1 MEELLAYAYLI
12 AEGFDKDFGMGI
24 AENFEKRLDELF
36 IADPE
41 NSNLLELEMLGG
53 NIREMV
59 IYVLDHIDHGMDRDR
74 FGKMLMEL
82 LKPVY
87 RSMDIGRFGIR
98 MFSLW
103 EWMGWIQDEEP
114 FKSLAYADYDDILL
128 RGDDDRFRDEV
139 RAREVYER
147 MLSFYDDDC
156 Y

>member
-1 MEELLAYAYLI
+1 MEALLAYAYLI
-12 AEGFDKDFGMGI
+12 AEGFDEDFGMGI
-24 AENFEKRLDELF
+24 AENFEKRLNELF

-41 NSNLLELEMLGG
+41 NRDLLELEMLGG
-53 NIREMV
+53 NIKEMV
-59 IYVLDHIDHGMDRDR
+59 IYIRTHIDYSELDRVI
-74 FGKMLMEL
+74 FGKTLMEL

-87 RSMDIGRFGIR
+87 RSMDIGRFGGR

-103 EWMGWIQDEEP
+103 ECLVWLQDEEP
-114 FKSLAYADYDDILL
+114 FNSLAYADDILL
-128 RGDDDRFRDEV
+128 WGDDDRFRDEV

>member
-12 AEGFDKDFGMGI
+12 ADGIDKDFGMGI
-24 AENFEKRLDELF
+24 AENFEKRLDLFF
-36 IADPE
+36 IAYPE

-74 FGKMLMEL
+74 FGKTLMEL

-114 FKSLAYADYDDILL
+114 FNSLAYADDILL
-128 RGDDDRFRDEV
+128 WRDDEHFRDEA

-147 MLSFYDDDC
+147 MLSFYDEEN
-156 Y
+156 